1 MTVRKLFVFSASSS
15 SRKVIRCKDNLV
27 DTTFDRSPIVKTSSQ
42 TQAPGPILVTRFKSI
57 GDILFT
63 LPAVHV
69 LRENF
74 PDRKISFLTSKE
86 FGPMLGGFRDVD
98 EVLTIDRLVF
108 RRGNPFV
115 IAREMFSLTRLL
127 RRGKFSLAVDFQ
139 GYGET
144 ALITRLTGAPRR
156 WGTVYHSLR
165 GLAYT
170 RGIKRDPG
178 IHPAEGN
185 LLMLQECG
193 LAIKSVR
200 NVYVV
205 PDAALAEA
213 RALFTQ
219 LALDAERPILFVQP
233 FTSSPQK
240 NWPLENYLAL
250 ATHWRDAGIQ
260 VLFGGGPR
268 DRPLLEPVSRA
279 GFPISAGASLL
290 VSAGLVKLSSVIV
303 GGDTGLIH
311 LAVAMEKRA
320 VFLAGFSR
328 RPKKFYPFR
337 HEDWKISPPAG
348 LGISAIPVTTVVEE
362 CRRAFAEVEVCG

>member
-1 MTVRKLFVFSASSS
+1 
-15 SRKVIRCKDNLV
+15 
-27 DTTFDRSPIVKTSSQ
+27 VKTPPQ
-42 TQAPGPILVTRFKSI
+42 THAPDRILVTRFKSI

-63 LPAVHV
+63 LPAVHG

-74 PDRKISFLTSKE
+74 PDAQISFLTSKE
-86 FGPMLGGFRDVD
+86 FGPMIEGFRDVD
-98 EVLTIDRLVF
+98 EVLTVDRSVF

-115 IAREMFSLTRLL
+115 MAREMFSLVRLL
-127 RRGKFSLAVDFQ
+127 RRKNFSLAVDFQ

-144 ALITRLTGAPRR
+144 ALITWLTGSPRR
-156 WGTVYHSLR
+156 WGTVYKSVR
-165 GLAYT
+165 GLAYN
-170 RGIKRDPG
+170 RAIPRDPE

-185 LLMLQECG
+185 LLLLQECG
-193 LAIKSVR
+193 LALKSVR
-200 NVYVV
+200 NAYAV
-205 PDAALAEA
+205 PEVALVEA

-219 LALDAERPILFVQP
+219 LGLDAARPVLFVQP

-250 ATHWRDAGIQ
+250 ATHWRDAGVQ

-268 DRPLLEPVSRA
+268 DRPLLEPISRA
-279 GFPISAGASLL
+279 GFPVSAGASLL

-311 LAVAMEKRA
+311 LAVAMDKRV

-337 HEDWKISPPAG
+337 HEDWKISPPPG
-348 LGISAIPVTTVVEE
+348 QGISAVPVGAVIEA
-362 CRRAFAEVEVCG
+362 CRRAFAEVEAITSPST